1 MDNSALL
8 ATTIANKT
16 IGYFG
21 KYMNLAAT
29 VARDWDYE
37 PATEGESVKIGKR
50 GALTANTKTAGG
62 DVTLQSPAATGVT
75 VTLDTHKEVTI
86 DLTDVTKAK
95 QAKKLDIMD
104 GYAKDAAA
112 VLLETVE
119 DALAALY
126 ASLTATAVVFDAT
139 STATKKASLL
149 NLRKAFT
156 DAKVPKSEQRYL
168 YLGSQSTTEIMEED
182 SFTRVDAVGQ
192 SETLE
197 SGQIARPLFGF
208 KPFESQS
215 VVTTLNT
222 TPTPDENTER
232 NIAYTKDAFVVATRP
247 LPAPAAGLGV
257 ISNVVVDPETGIALR
272 TLLSYNSNK
281 LAEQLTID
289 LLFGVK
295 VLDQR
300 RAVPFNL
307 TYQVA

>member
-62 DVTLQSPAATGVT
+62 DVTLQSPTATGVT

-95 QAKKLDIMD
+95 QAKKLDIME

-112 VLLETVE
+112 VLLEAVE

-126 ASLTATAVVFDAT
+126 ASLTATAVTFDAT

-192 SETLE
+192 AETLE

-215 VVTTLNT
+215 VATTGTTTLV
-222 TPTPDENTER
+222 EH

-247 LPAPAAGLGV
+247 LPAPADGLGV

-272 TLLSYNSNK
+272 TLLSYNANK

-300 RAVPFNL
+300 RAVPFEL
-307 TYQVA
+307 SYAG

>member
-37 PATEGESVKIGKR
+37 PATEGEAVKIGKR
-50 GALTANTKTAGG
+50 GALTANTKTATG

-139 STATKKASLL
+139 STATKKTSLL
-149 NLRKAFT
+149 SLRKKFV
-156 DAKVPKSEQRYL
+156 DAKIPKSEQRYL
-168 YLGSQSTTEIMEED
+168 YLGSQSATEIMEED

-192 SETLE
+192 AETLE

-215 VVTTLNT
+215 VVTTGT
-222 TPTPDENTER
+222 TTLVEH

-247 LPAPAAGLGV
+247 LPAPNSNLGV
-257 ISNVVVDPETGIALR
+257 VSNVVVDPETGIALR
-272 TLLSYNSNK
+272 TILSYNSNK

-295 VLDQR
+295 ILDQR

-307 TYQVA
+307 SYAA

>member
-37 PATEGESVKIGKR
+37 PATEGEAVKIGKR
-50 GALTANTKTAGG
+50 GALTANTKTATG

-126 ASLTATAVVFDAT
+126 ATLTATAVVFDAT

-149 NLRKAFT
+149 SLRKKFV
-156 DAKVPKSEQRYL
+156 DAKIPKAEQRYL
-168 YLGSQSTTEIMEED
+168 YLGSQSATEIMEED

-192 SETLE
+192 AETLE

-215 VVTTLNT
+215 VVTTGT
-222 TPTPDENTER
+222 TTLVEH

-247 LPAPAAGLGV
+247 LPAPNSNLGV
-257 ISNVVVDPETGIALR
+257 VSNVVVDPETGIALR
-272 TLLSYNSNK
+272 TILSYNSNK

-295 VLDQR
+295 ILDQR

-307 TYQVA
+307 SYAA

>member
-37 PATEGESVKIGKR
+37 PATEGEAVKIGKR

-62 DVTLQSPAATGVT
+62 DVTMQSPAATGVT

-95 QAKKLDIMD
+95 QAKKLDIME

-126 ASLTATAVVFDAT
+126 ASLTSTAVTFDAT

-168 YLGSQSTTEIMEED
+168 YLGSQSTNEIMEED

-192 SETLE
+192 NETLE

-215 VVTTLNT
+215 VVVTGT
-222 TPTPDENTER
+222 TPIAVEH

-272 TLLSYNSNK
+272 TILSYNSNK

-300 RAVPFNL
+300 RAIPFNL
-307 TYQVA
+307 TY

>member
-62 DVTLQSPAATGVT
+62 DVTLQSPTATGVT

-95 QAKKLDIMD
+95 QAKKLDIME

-112 VLLETVE
+112 VLLESVE

-126 ASLTATAVVFDAT
+126 ASLTATAVTFDAT

-192 SETLE
+192 AETLE

-215 VVTTLNT
+215 VATTGTTTLV
-222 TPTPDENTER
+222 EH
-232 NIAYTKDAFVVATRP
+232 NIAYTRDAFVVATRP
-247 LPAPAAGLGV
+247 LPAPADGLGV

-272 TLLSYNSNK
+272 TLLSYNANK

-300 RAVPFNL
+300 RAVPFEL
-307 TYQVA
+307 SYAG

>member
-37 PATEGESVKIGKR
+37 PATEGEAVKIGKR
-50 GALTANTKTAGG
+50 GALTANTKTASG

-139 STATKKASLL
+139 SIATKKASLL
-149 NLRKAFT
+149 SLRKAFT

-182 SFTRVDAVGQ
+182 SFTRSDAVGQ
-192 SETLE
+192 TETLE

-215 VVTTLNT
+215 VVTTGT
-222 TPTPDENTER
+222 SPSAVEH

-247 LPAPAAGLGV
+247 LPAPASNLGV
-257 ISNVVVDPETGIALR
+257 VTNVVVDPETGIALR
-272 TLLSYNSNK
+272 TLLSYNANK

-307 TYQVA
+307 TY

>member
-37 PATEGESVKIGKR
+37 PATEGEAVKIGKR
-50 GALTANTKTAGG
+50 GALTANTKTATG
-62 DVTLQSPAATGVT
+62 DVTLQSPAASGVT

-126 ASLTATAVVFDAT
+126 AALTATAVVFDAT

-149 NLRKAFT
+149 NLRKKFV
-156 DAKVPKSEQRYL
+156 DAKIPKAEQRYL
-168 YLGSQSTTEIMEED
+168 YLGSQSATEVMEED

-192 SETLE
+192 AETLE

-215 VVTTLNT
+215 VVTTGT
-222 TPTPDENTER
+222 TTLVEH

-247 LPAPAAGLGV
+247 LPAPDARLGV
-257 ISNVVVDPETGIALR
+257 VSNVVVDPETGIALR
-272 TLLSYNSNK
+272 TILSYNSNK

-295 VLDQR
+295 ILDQR

-307 TYQVA
+307 SYAA

>member
-37 PATEGESVKIGKR
+37 PATEGEAVKIGKR
-50 GALTANTKTAGG
+50 GALTANTKTATG

-126 ASLTATAVVFDAT
+126 ATLTATAVVFDAT

-149 NLRKAFT
+149 SLRKKFV
-156 DAKVPKSEQRYL
+156 DAKIPKAEQRYL
-168 YLGSQSTTEIMEED
+168 YLGSQSATEIMEED

-192 SETLE
+192 AETLE

-215 VVTTLNT
+215 VVTTGT
-222 TPTPDENTER
+222 TTLVEH

-247 LPAPAAGLGV
+247 LPAPNANLGV
-257 ISNVVVDPETGIALR
+257 VSNVVVDPETGIALR
-272 TLLSYNSNK
+272 TILSYNSNK

-295 VLDQR
+295 ILDQR

-307 TYQVA
+307 SYAA

>member
-8 ATTIANKT
+8 ATQIANKT

-21 KYMNLAAT
+21 KYMQLAAT

-50 GALTANTKTAGG
+50 GALTANTKTATG
-62 DVTLQSPAATGVT
+62 DVTLQSPTATGVT

-95 QAKKLDIMD
+95 QAKKLDIME

-112 VLLETVE
+112 VLLECVE

-126 ASLTATAVVFDAT
+126 ASLTATVVAFDVT

-168 YLGSQSTTEIMEED
+168 YLGSTATTEIMEED
-182 SFTRVDAVGQ
+182 SFTRVDAVG
-192 SETLE
+192 SAETLE

-215 VVTTLNT
+215 VVTTGT
-222 TPTPDENTER
+222 TTKVEHG
-232 NIAYTKDAFVVATRP
+232 IAYTKDALVVATRP

-272 TLLSYNSNK
+272 TLLSYNSSK

-300 RAVPFNL
+300 RAVPFDL
-307 TYQVA
+307 TYTA

>member
-62 DVTLQSPAATGVT
+62 NVTLQSPTATGVT

-95 QAKKLDIMD
+95 LAKKLDIME

-112 VLLETVE
+112 VLLEAVE

-126 ASLTATAVVFDAT
+126 ASLTATAVTFDAT

-149 NLRKAFT
+149 NLRKKFT
-156 DAKVPKSEQRYL
+156 GAKVPKSEQRYL

-192 SETLE
+192 AETLE

-215 VVTTLNT
+215 VVVTGTS
-222 TPTPDENTER
+222 PSAVEH

-247 LPAPAAGLGV
+247 LPAPASGLGV

-272 TLLSYNSNK
+272 TLLSYNANK

-307 TYQVA
+307 TY